1 MGKIDGNKTAKQK
14 REARTVIVAE
24 LFAKGYS
31 LREIVKEV
39 KTRLILDT
47 YSLSTAKKDVDFL
60 KSEWKQARMA
70 DMDDAINHELYK
82 INMQERELWNAW
94 DKSKEDQKLT
104 SKKQKGIAARTKAV
118 GPSGSLVDSD
128 KISTSSIEKTEKEEI
143 NYGDPRYQAEITKLG
158 QERRKLMGM
167 YAAEKKEITG
177 KDGSPIFNG
186 FDAFMA
192 ECKDIADF
200 DKEVNEATQQKTTNS
215 TG

>member
-14 REARTVIVAE
+14 REVRTVIVAE

-39 KTRLILDT
+39 KTRLILET

-82 INMQERELWNAW
+82 INMQERELRNAW

-128 KISTSSIEKTEKEEI
+128 KISTSSCNFFLKSFLIPPGI
-143 NYGDPRYQAEITKLG
+143 
-158 QERRKLMGM
+158 
-167 YAAEKKEITG
+167 
-177 KDGSPIFNG
+177 
-186 FDAFMA
+186 
-192 ECKDIADF
+192 
-200 DKEVNEATQQKTTNS
+200 QKGVLRIQHS
-215 TG
+215 L